1 MDSTE
6 EFRLLNLIE
15 PLYDTGLP
23 PMATRE
29 YKVPRLLWE
38 SLEAVLLAQGKRFV
52 RELAKTLEVP
62 EKDLLK
68 QVFPTKDSLQITL
81 HDTQSLSLQC
91 EAFEQTESMIHRCGK
106 PVDLG
111 STFCSG
117 HRVHRP
123 TVAPTTGTT
132 MEYIK
137 LRDGADRPS
146 LWLRKSDNHVVDAKG
161 SVRGLF
167 CQESATLQL
176 FEIEPKSAVELV
188 Q

>member
-1 MDSTE
+1 MT
-6 EFRLLNLIE
+6 
-15 PLYDTGLP
+15 
-23 PMATRE
+23 TRE

-52 RELAKTLEVP
+52 RDLAKTLEVP
-62 EKDLLK
+62 EKELLK
-68 QVFPTKDSLQITL
+68 QVFPSKDSLQVTL
-81 HDTQSLSLQC
+81 HDTQSVSLQC
-91 EAFEQTESMIHRCGK
+91 EAFEQTDVMIHRCGK

-117 HRVHRP
+117 HRYHRP
-123 TVAPTTGTT
+123 TVVTTSTV
-132 MEYIK
+132 EYVK

-167 CQESATLQL
+167 CPESATLQL
-176 FEIEPKSAVELV
+176 FEIEPKCTVELV

>member
-1 MDSTE
+1 
-6 EFRLLNLIE
+6 
-15 PLYDTGLP
+15 
-23 PMATRE
+23 MATRE

-52 RELAKTLEVP
+52 RDLAKTLEVP

-68 QVFPTKDSLQITL
+68 QVFPSKDSLHVTL

-123 TVAPTTGTT
+123 TVAPTTDATT
-132 MEYIK
+132 EYIK

-167 CQESATLQL
+167 CQESGTLQL
-176 FEIEPKSAVELV
+176 FEIEPKSTSELV

>member
-1 MDSTE
+1 MD
-6 EFRLLNLIE
+6 L
-15 PLYDTGLP
+15 
-23 PMATRE
+23 

-38 SLEAVLLAQGKRFV
+38 SLAAVLLAQGKRFV
-52 RELAKTLEVP
+52 RDLAKTLEVP
-62 EKDLLK
+62 EKELLK
-68 QVFPTKDSLQITL
+68 QVFPTKDSLQVTL
-81 HDTQSLSLQC
+81 HDTQSMSLQC
-91 EAFEQTESMIHRCGK
+91 EAFHQTEAMVHRCGK

-111 STFCSG
+111 STFCGG

-123 TVAPTTGTT
+123 TVAVVPTTI
-132 MEYIK
+132 EYIK

-176 FEIEPKSAVELV
+176 FEIEPKSTVE
-188 Q
+188 

>member
-1 MDSTE
+1 MSV
-6 EFRLLNLIE
+6 
-15 PLYDTGLP
+15 
-23 PMATRE
+23 RE

-52 RELAKTLEVP
+52 REIAKTLEVP
-62 EKDLLK
+62 EKELLK
-68 QVFPTKDSLQITL
+68 RVLPMKDSLQVTL

-91 EAFEQTESMIHRCGK
+91 EAFEQTDAMIHRCGK

-117 HRVHRP
+117 HRIHRP
-123 TVAPTTGTT
+123 IIAPGTT
-132 MEYIK
+132 IPTNYIK

-161 SVRGLF
+161 TVRGLF

-176 FEIEPKSAVELV
+176 FEIEPKSTSELV
-188 Q
+188 L